1 MQISNGDPF
10 IIIIPDAAVTAG
22 DASSTGG
29 IISID
34 LGYFA
39 SAGVPP
45 VLASGFTVTGG
56 TAAFGVGA
64 SVTFANGFD
73 VTAGTPDFQDGVL
86 VSVGDLTMTLGDVI
100 LDAGDVT
107 ITAGDLTIAGLGAVV
122 NIGPNALSD
131 SAGTLVTASPFTC
144 ATPLTIGA
152 VTITDTAGV
161 AVFNGA
167 VTCSSPL
174 TVGTVT
180 LTDTAGTAAVGGP
193 LTATRVEETQA
204 TESNPADSDYLIVA
218 STRTVQLA
226 TTGGAHAV
234 NTDDTGVI
242 GQEVFLFL
250 NTVSGGGTYT
260 CALEYGKTATFSA
273 AGDSLFI
280 KQVQL
285 GSWVPF
291 GGTAVI
297 S

>member
-56 TAAFGVGA
+56 TAAFGAGA

-107 ITAGDLTIAGLGAVV
+107 ITAGDLTIAGLGAVI
-122 NIGPNALSD
+122 NIGPNTLSD

-152 VTITDTAGV
+152 VTV
-161 AVFNGA
+161 
-167 VTCSSPL
+167 
-174 TVGTVT
+174 
-180 LTDTAGTAAVGGP
+180 TDTAGTAVVGGP

-204 TESNPADSDYLIVA
+204 TEVNPADSDYLIVA
-218 STRTVQLA
+218 STRTVMLA

-250 NTVSGGGTYT
+250 NTASGGGTYT

-291 GGTAVI
+291 GGTATVA
-297 S
+297 